1 MIFIFF
7 SGLSAAQKT
16 DAHVRRGNASLRR
29 EGHSFSHRDMMST
42 ALDVGEVPIGSG
54 SMSQCAMRHTF
65 ADGGTFCLL
74 VVAQSRSQQLPASI
88 PPAKSFSDRK
98 QALRVDKKLRSKFST
113 SVA

>member
-1 MIFIFF
+1 MGVVVTLLGAALYKAVGIGYLVSRTSDRAVIFIFF

-54 SMSQCAMRHTF
+54 SMSQ
-65 ADGGTFCLL
+65 
-74 VVAQSRSQQLPASI
+74 
-88 PPAKSFSDRK
+88 
-98 QALRVDKKLRSKFST
+98 
-113 SVA
+113 